1 MLIKR
6 IKNDIKVV
14 IEKVQTIE
22 AIILQIKTGD
32 LELDNI
38 NYNQIDWRIEDI
50 LCRLGDL
57 LNDLYDY

>member
-1 MLIKR
+1 MLKQR
-6 IKNDIKVV
+6 INNDIKIV
-14 IEKVQTIE
+14 IEEVQTIE

-57 LNDLYDY
+57 LIDLENY

>member
-14 IEKVQTIE
+14 IEEVQTIE

-50 LCRLGDL
+50 LCRLDDL
-57 LNDLYDY
+57 LIDLYNY